1 MKIAVLSIAAIILLS
16 GCNAVTATAD
26 KMMNNESNFSQ
37 IETTQ
42 YPIGEGPNY
51 DAQTKA
57 DAALVEMQ
65 KTQAKNAQYPK
76 GEVPNPSMQ

>member
-57 DAALVEMQ
+57 EAALVEMQ
-65 KTQAKNAQYPK
+65 KTQAENAQYPK
-76 GEVPNPSMQ
+76 GEMLNPSMQ